1 MNNIYR
7 EVFQYILSRGSILG
21 GIIYHI
27 IYYIISYFI
36 SYSTSYI
43 ISYHTSHIIYH
54 LSYIISEILLQVFEG
69 RGVTTGQFRGKVSLV
84 QTSMSMFLSSMK
96 CLYTLLCSLIEYT
109 MFHEVYLH
117 YTLYTN

>member
-1 MNNIYR
+1 M
-7 EVFQYILSRGSILG
+7 LG
-21 GIIYHI
+21 PK
-27 IYYIISYFI
+27 SLYFVGLALH
-36 SYSTSYI
+36 SS
-43 ISYHTSHIIYH
+43 
-54 LSYIISEILLQVFEG
+54 
-69 RGVTTGQFRGKVSLV
+69 TTGQFRGKVSLV

>member
-1 MNNIYR
+1 MFSEIMLKSVR
-7 EVFQYILSRGSILG
+7 WFG
-21 GIIYHI
+21 
-27 IYYIISYFI
+27 FI
-36 SYSTSYI
+36 SIRTLPENY
-43 ISYHTSHIIYH
+43 
-54 LSYIISEILLQVFEG
+54 
-69 RGVTTGQFRGKVSLV
+69 TTGQFRGKVSLV